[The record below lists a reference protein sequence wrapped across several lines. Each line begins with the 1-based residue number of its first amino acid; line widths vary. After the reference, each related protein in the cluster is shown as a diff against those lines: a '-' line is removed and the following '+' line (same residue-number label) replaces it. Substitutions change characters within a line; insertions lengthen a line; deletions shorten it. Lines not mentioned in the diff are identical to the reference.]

1 MSFLPLKLTSRR
13 HLVLI
18 SSGLPCYPQFISEG
32 VSRRL
37 VLRSA
42 SVHEEGEYTCSL
54 DDQECT
60 CEVTV
65 VELPPVL
72 TKKMTDT
79 TVTRGERAIFEV
91 ALTKVRWRHRDV
103 VMP

>member
-1 MSFLPLKLTSRR
+1 M
-13 HLVLI
+13 
-18 SSGLPCYPQFISEG
+18 
-32 VSRRL
+32 SRRL

-42 SVHEEGEYTCSL
+42 TVHEEGEYTCSL

-91 ALTKVRWRHRDV
+91 ALTKVTRKNETFLDFFHLD
-103 VMP
+103 